1 MGPRSQIVNAARVLP
16 LQSPRWNPILVPIP
30 GTAPAHSCTVRL
42 LLEFSESP
50 PDEEQVL
57 CERARAG
64 SRPALGQLLEK
75 HGSRLYRSVLLPRLG
90 SVDAAEEALAITY
103 SKVVERFS
111 QFEWQAVGVYPWLR
125 MVALHVA
132 IDMLRAR
139 KREVLFEPSDL
150 ERELDL
156 GQREDASAN
165 QLEEHD
171 LAAARQRVS
180 ELLEQLHPRYADAI
194 RLRVLEARSREDAAE
209 ELGVTVGTF
218 DVVMHRALTALRKVL
233 ASSQTEE
240 T

>member
-1 MGPRSQIVNAARVLP
+1 
-16 LQSPRWNPILVPIP
+16 
-30 GTAPAHSCTVRL
+30 
-42 LLEFSESP
+42 
-50 PDEEQVL
+50 
-57 CERARAG
+57 
-64 SRPALGQLLEK
+64 
-75 HGSRLYRSVLLPRLG
+75 
-90 SVDAAEEALAITY
+90 
-103 SKVVERFS
+103 
-111 QFEWQAVGVYPWLR
+111 

-233 ASSQTEE
+233 TLSQTEE

>member
-1 MGPRSQIVNAARVLP
+1 M
-16 LQSPRWNPILVPIP
+16 VPIP
-30 GTAPAHSCTVRL
+30 GTASAHSCTVPL

-50 PDEEQVL
+50 PIEEQVL

-64 SRPALGQLLEK
+64 SRLALGQLLEK

-156 GQREDASAN
+156 GQREDASAD

-194 RLRVLEARSREDAAE
+194 RLRVLEARSREDAAQ

-233 ASSQTEE
+233 TLSQTEE